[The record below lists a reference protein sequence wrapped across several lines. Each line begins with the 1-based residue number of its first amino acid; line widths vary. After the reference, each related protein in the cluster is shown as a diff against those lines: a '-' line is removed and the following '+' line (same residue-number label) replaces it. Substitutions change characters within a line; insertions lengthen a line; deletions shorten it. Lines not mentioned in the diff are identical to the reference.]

1 VRKTQKGGP
10 SGFVYLFAVALALA
24 AGAARPAVAQAGAGA
39 EGELPRGMVA
49 FFTGLQACPTGW
61 IETQH
66 AAGRLVVGVKL
77 GHAVAGTV
85 GLPLGEKEDRKH
97 RHTFKAQFR
106 VPAKSLT
113 ALDGCCNECCA
124 NYGTRTSQGEPTT
137 GDSTSNL
144 PFIQLLLCEKL

>member
-1 VRKTQKGGP
+1 VRKTRKAGP
-10 SGFVYLFAVALALA
+10 SGLVYLLAAALALA
-24 AGAARPAVAQAGAGA
+24 AGAARPAAAQ
-39 EGELPRGMVA
+39 GELPRGMIA

-61 IETQH
+61 IEPPNAH
-66 AAGRLVVGVKL
+66 GRLVVGVKL
-77 GHAVAGTV
+77 GHAVGGTV

-97 RHTFKAQFR
+97 HHSFKADFR

-124 NYGTRTSQGEPTT
+124 NYGTRTSLGEPKT